1 MKFVLGEEDRE
12 MIISEQNIGECI
24 KIAKF
29 LWDLPEDVLK
39 QLNADNPPKSSNN
52 NDKEE
57 QHHDK
62 NVSFNSEIS
71 INNNTTFINKEN
83 GGEKEEIEEEY
94 EDEIEIKLGLYD
106 SLSRKQ
112 QQDFKE
118 LKTIYLKRDI
128 ILRDS
133 LGDIEKFNINYE
145 PNFAIEFENIIQK
158 LKSSFLLKEIFYSFR
173 SEKWRDELYN
183 FNQNDILFGLS
194 KYLKMEKIKNMLAI
208 ERTKIMEAVRLR
220 KLKQNQKEEINDMYT
235 GNLLIDDRN
244 KVVINDTE
252 RYMEESEEKD
262 IGISNDLSSSSS
274 SSENSKVKEE
284 IADKDSNIDIN
295 YRQFKDKFIMALTE
309 LEKDKRNEDLYEFL
323 NFDENYLYSL
333 YINVFKNNPDYKFIL
348 QNPLLILNYI
358 FIEINK
364 VPEIEIKKSELE
376 LPKINISKDE
386 EKKSEEK

>member
-1 MKFVLGEEDRE
+1 
-12 MIISEQNIGECI
+12 
-24 KIAKF
+24 
-29 LWDLPEDVLK
+29 
-39 QLNADNPPKSSNN
+39 
-52 NDKEE
+52 
-57 QHHDK
+57 
-62 NVSFNSEIS
+62 
-71 INNNTTFINKEN
+71 
-83 GGEKEEIEEEY
+83 
-94 EDEIEIKLGLYD
+94 
-106 SLSRKQ
+106 
-112 QQDFKE
+112 
-118 LKTIYLKRDI
+118 
-128 ILRDS
+128 
-133 LGDIEKFNINYE
+133 
-145 PNFAIEFENIIQK
+145 
-158 LKSSFLLKEIFYSFR
+158 
-173 SEKWRDELYN
+173 
-183 FNQNDILFGLS
+183 
-194 KYLKMEKIKNMLAI
+194 MLAI

-284 IADKDSNIDIN
+284 IADKDSNTDIN

-364 VPEIEIKKSELE
+364 VPEIEIKKV
-376 LPKINISKDE
+376 N
-386 EKKSEEK
+386 